1 MQLFKWEIALLQ
13 DGEARTIRQFQ
24 YVNWP
29 KNGVPLASE
38 GIIEL
43 IGQVNKSKKQL
54 NNSGPILCHS
64 K

>member
-1 MQLFKWEIALLQ
+1 MQLFKWEMVLLQ

-24 YVNWP
+24 YANWP

-43 IGQVNKSKKQL
+43 IGQVNKSKQQL